1 MTTTTTIP
9 YRFQED
15 EILFH
20 LQEYV
25 DATYSG
31 HYTNKQKKEIQVIDI
46 WESLGSLESTARDNA
61 LKYLLRFGK
70 KEGKNSKDL
79 YKAMHYIILMLYCLR
94 KEPANA
100 SASGK

>member
-1 MTTTTTIP
+1 MTIK

-20 LQEYV
+20 LEEYV

-31 HYTNKQKKEIQVIDI
+31 HYTNEEKKEIQVIDI

-61 LKYLLRFGK
+61 LKYLLRYGK
-70 KEGKNSKDL
+70 KEGKNPKDL
-79 YKAMHYIILMLYCLR
+79 YKAMHYIILMLYCGR
-94 KEPANA
+94 KGPADA
-100 SASGK
+100 TASGK

>member
-1 MTTTTTIP
+1 MSTVP
-9 YRFQED
+9 YRFHED
-15 EILFH
+15 EILYH
-20 LQEYV
+20 LEEYV

-31 HYTNKQKKEIQVIDI
+31 HYTNEDKKEIQVIDI

-70 KEGKNSKDL
+70 KEGKNPKDL

-94 KEPANA
+94 KETSDA
-100 SASGK
+100 SASRK